1 MKIDDRL
8 EKLKQF
14 DTPSITNVVAT
25 YPDKEYCL
33 GLYHPWRGQW
43 YTDERARVMYPELGR
58 TVGYAVTCT
67 YGLADPNY
75 ECLKF
80 ADVLKAVAA
89 VGKPVVLIVKQ
100 DMPEEIKCRNG
111 LLGGNR

>member
-67 YGLADPNY
+67 YGLPDPNY

-100 DMPEEIKCRNG
+100 DMPEEIKYRNG
-111 LLGGNR
+111 WVEI

>member
-33 GLYHPWRGQW
+33 SSM
-43 YTDERARVMYPELGR
+43 ARTMV
-58 TVGYAVTCT
+58 
-67 YGLADPNY
+67 YG
-75 ECLKF
+75 
-80 ADVLKAVAA
+80 
-89 VGKPVVLIVKQ
+89 
-100 DMPEEIKCRNG
+100 
-111 LLGGNR
+111 

>member
-43 YTDERARVMYPELGR
+43 YTDERKGYVSRARQNRWLCGYVYLWSSGSEL
-58 TVGYAVTCT
+58 
-67 YGLADPNY
+67 
-75 ECLKF
+75 
-80 ADVLKAVAA
+80 
-89 VGKPVVLIVKQ
+89 
-100 DMPEEIKCRNG
+100 
-111 LLGGNR
+111 